1 MESITVTRDGRMS
14 HDGRKDDEPFSNY
27 LYAVF
32 NGDQRIA
39 EITHTYRG
47 DELSMRLVGGEWV
60 DAGEIII
67 GGGRADQ
74 PLFLTRAGLR
84 LLERLRAA

>member
-32 NGDQRIA
+32 NVDQRIA

-47 DELSMRLVGGEWV
+47 DELSMRLVG
-60 DAGEIII
+60 
-67 GGGRADQ
+67 
-74 PLFLTRAGLR
+74 
-84 LLERLRAA
+84 